1 MSKKIGSFIV
11 LALIILFSFWGYKYI
26 SFREK
31 NAVSDA
37 AFIKSDKISFLGF
50 KVGGKVIK
58 IYFKENDYVRKGDLL
73 AKIDPKDFLIAKD
86 KITNQIEALSKKI
99 QLLKEKKERIKKS
112 LQIKTSISKMDE
124 KSIDSKIKSLKF
136 KIEALKAKEEKAKKD
151 TLRFKNLLEKRLIAK
166 SDFESVKT
174 NLKILQKE
182 IDSAKENLNSLFIAK
197 EKANKAYLLSKTT
210 QKEINE
216 IQKEIEAFQKN
227 REALKNSLKDIE
239 NKISYTNLYAPFNGI
254 IAKKFLSPPKII
266 KKGSPVYALIDPK
279 SLYCE
284 VLLSE
289 KKLHGVKVGNKVSI
303 EVDAL
308 DKTYKGVVESIAPTS
323 ASTFS
328 LVPRDIASG
337 EFTKLDQ
344 RFAVRIELKN
354 KKDLRSGMSAT
365 VAIERR

>member
-1 MSKKIGSFIV
+1 MSKKLGSFIV
-11 LALIILFSFWGYKYI
+11 LALIALFAFWGYKYV

-50 KVGGKVIK
+50 KVGGKVTQ
-58 IYFKENDYVRKGDLL
+58 IYFKENGYVKKGELL

-86 KITNQIEALSKKI
+86 KIINQIEALSKKI
-99 QLLKEKKERIKKS
+99 QLLKNRKERVKKT
-112 LQIKTSISKMDE
+112 LQLKTSISKMDE

-151 TLRFKNLLEKRLIAK
+151 TLRFKKLLEKRLIAK
-166 SDFESVKT
+166 SDFENVKT
-174 NLKILQKE
+174 NLKVLQKE
-182 IDSAKENLNSLFIAK
+182 IDSIKENLNSLFIAK
-197 EKANKAYLLSKTT
+197 KKAKKAYLLSKTT
-210 QKEINE
+210 QEETKE
-216 IQKEIEAFQKN
+216 IQKEIEALQK
-227 REALKNSLKDIE
+227 RKEVLKDSLKDIE
-239 NKISYTNLYAPFNGI
+239 NKISYTNLYAPFDGI

-266 KKGSPVYALIDPK
+266 KKGSPVCALVDLE

-289 KKLHGVKVGNKVSI
+289 KKLRGVKVGNKVSI

-308 DKTYKGVVESIAPTS
+308 DKKYKGIVESIAPTS

-344 RFAVRIELKN
+344 RFAVRIKLQN
-354 KKDLRSGMSAT
+354 KKDLRAGMSAT